1 MRRGWLKRSDES
13 LVEGGGGK
21 DIAAEGNEGEFV
33 ADASSF
39 IEEH

>member
-1 MRRGWLKRSDES
+1 MRRGRLKRPDES
-13 LVEGGGGK
+13 LVEGGGCK
-21 DIAAEGNEGEFV
+21 ELAAEGNEGEFV